1 MAGPYDYWMGD
12 IALRGGDIWE
22 KSLRQQQDLQ
32 RGNIMPQDMPQYQAF
47 KSMWEKMQ
55 QGGMN
60 NMLRQA
66 SLRGMNVAGAPQ
78 QFAQQTMGA
87 PLQYGQQLLQ
97 QAYNPQAGIQATQTG
112 LDRQKWEEQLK
123 LMYAQLREQMKSRKQ
138 AGSWSNPANIMKMI
152 GMGAG
157 GLGGLM
163 TGFGGMGGGEGGNIN
178 NYKDMNAWS
187 IWDQNY

>member
-55 QGGMN
+55 QTGMN

-66 SLRGMNVAGAPQ
+66 SLIGLLYSQV
-78 QFAQQTMGA
+78 T
-87 PLQYGQQLLQ
+87 PLCFT
-97 QAYNPQAGIQATQTG
+97 P
-112 LDRQKWEEQLK
+112 
-123 LMYAQLREQMKSRKQ
+123 
-138 AGSWSNPANIMKMI
+138 PAMVLVVSAM
-152 GMGAG
+152 
-157 GLGGLM
+157 LG
-163 TGFGGMGGGEGGNIN
+163 
-178 NYKDMNAWS
+178 
-187 IWDQNY
+187 